1 MAGLVP
7 AIHAF
12 LVVRKARTWTPG
24 TRLRQGF
31 AALAVL
37 ARRSFSE
44 DGQGRAWRT
53 RCRCADLL

>member
-7 AIHAF
+7 AIHVFPGQGAA
-12 LVVRKARTWTPG
+12 KTWMPG

-37 ARRSFSE
+37 VRRSFSE
-44 DGQGRAWRT
+44 DGQARA
-53 RCRCADLL
+53 